1 MDKNVIVH
9 FHIYTVPVTSISTFS
24 PFTSSEMTPL
34 PRSPTASS
42 WDLKSK
48 LSLSSFSHRRPP
60 WGFHWQNLAADFVG
74 DTWRHTDSRV
84 ALPELDEL
92 CKLSWVE
99 TYFPWDC
106 QQGGDAKT
114 QGVHSVRIFFSW
126 SPVAISLWDLCFSL
140 STCDWVKSYLIYC
153 FIIVSFYNLGVF
165 IVMKYS

>member
-1 MDKNVIVH
+1 MGKNVTVH

-34 PRSPTASS
+34 PRSPAASS
-42 WDLKSK
+42 WDLQTK

-60 WGFHWQNLAADFVG
+60 WGFHWQNLAADFGG

-99 TYFPWDC
+99 TYFHWDC

-114 QGVHSVRIFFSW
+114 QGVLSVRIFFFLIPNCRFSVRPLLFPKHMW
-126 SPVAISLWDLCFSL
+126 LGGKLPYLWL
-140 STCDWVKSYLIYC
+140 
-153 FIIVSFYNLGVF
+153 YNF
-165 IVMKYS
+165 IVL